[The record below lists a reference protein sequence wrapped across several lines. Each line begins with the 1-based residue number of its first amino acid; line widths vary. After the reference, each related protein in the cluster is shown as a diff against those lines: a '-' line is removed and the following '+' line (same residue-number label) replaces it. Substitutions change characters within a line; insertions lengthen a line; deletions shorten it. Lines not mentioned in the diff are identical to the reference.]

1 MISIIKD
8 VFFNDQYWIILNY
21 QKTISN
27 YFDFLNSMIKLLM
40 YIENII
46 KKLITFNNLDLLE
59 KTYYRNEIKNIINNI
74 NRESIKYNFDIDREI
89 FIKQIQFSCILYN
102 LQTKSNFLSTTY
114 KNNKYFLKDINKLI
128 DLDKYDEISY
138 ILYNINYQLIS
149 KVKYYQE
156 KNTILKYHLNL
167 NN

>member
-128 DLDKYDEISY
+128 DLDKYD
-138 ILYNINYQLIS
+138 
-149 KVKYYQE
+149 
-156 KNTILKYHLNL
+156 
-167 NN
+167 

>member
-1 MISIIKD
+1 M
-8 VFFNDQYWIILNY
+8 
-21 QKTISN
+21 
-27 YFDFLNSMIKLLM
+27 
-40 YIENII
+40 
-46 KKLITFNNLDLLE
+46 
-59 KTYYRNEIKNIINNI
+59 
-74 NRESIKYNFDIDREI
+74 SIKYNFDIDREI